1 MGHKV
6 NINLFFELRHLK
18 IFSLIPLKSGLR
30 QLPGLNQIIRQLIK
44 NMNKTGSIGTCFEN

>member
-44 NMNKTGSIGTCFEN
+44 NMNKTGSSGTCFEN